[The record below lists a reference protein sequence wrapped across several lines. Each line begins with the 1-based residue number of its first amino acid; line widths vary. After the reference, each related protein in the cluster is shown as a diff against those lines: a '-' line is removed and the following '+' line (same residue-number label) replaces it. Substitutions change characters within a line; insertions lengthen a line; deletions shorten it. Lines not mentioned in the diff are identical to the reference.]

1 MRDSG
6 GQTHWRSHL
15 RRWWKI
21 DVLTLGLGMSFAW
34 LAWRR
39 FPDTAS
45 FVDALLP
52 NLASEFLG
60 VWLGVRIIDYLISN
74 NEEHH
79 RIRRNVLNVVEAS
92 VELSRKILIKFD
104 VVFLEE
110 FKSRRALGD
119 RTYRTKP
126 KRFSESE
133 LIDFGAWIDWGN
145 TFEGV
150 ARTYFRQVGD
160 LRTIQGGLPGWLGDH
175 DEAITNAQV
184 EAQAQAAGEDLFSL
198 DLIPQV
204 PTTQLLQ
211 EPWYFKL
218 ANIINDFI
226 HHQGR
231 PSMISGPNSISSLLR
246 EAQKRVATADPEV
259 QQIFENWFAEIRN
272 LIGLRIEFDAAFEE
286 FNHISEKL
294 MTDILE
300 ETDE

>member
-1 MRDSG
+1 MRDGG
-6 GQTHWRSHL
+6 GQTHWRSTL

-21 DVLTLGLGMSFAW
+21 DVLTLGLGVFFAW

-39 FPDTAS
+39 FPDTAG
-45 FVDALLP
+45 FTDALLP

-110 FKSRRALGD
+110 FKSRRALGE
-119 RTYRTKP
+119 RTYRNKP
-126 KRFSESE
+126 KRFSATE
-133 LIDFGAWIDWGN
+133 LVDFGSWIEWGN

-160 LRTIQGGLPGWLGDH
+160 LRTIQGGLPGLLGDH
-175 DEAITNAQV
+175 DAAIAQIH
-184 EAQAQAAGEDLFSL
+184 AAGEDQFSL
-198 DLIPQV
+198 DLIAYV
-204 PTTQLLQ
+204 PAAQLLQ
-211 EPWYFKL
+211 EPWYSKL
-218 ANIINDFI
+218 ANILNDFI

-246 EAQKRVATADPEV
+246 DGQKRVTTADPAIH
-259 QQIFENWFAEIRN
+259 QIFENWFTAIRN

>member
-1 MRDSG
+1 MRAGG
-6 GQTHWRSHL
+6 GQSQWRNTL

-21 DVLTLGLGMSFAW
+21 DVLTLGLGVYFGW

-79 RIRRNVLNVVEAS
+79 RIRRNVLNVIEAS

-110 FKSRRALGD
+110 FKSRRALAD

-126 KRFSESE
+126 KRFSATE
-133 LIDFGAWIDWGN
+133 LVDFAAWIDWGN
-145 TFEGV
+145 TFEAV

-160 LRTIQGGLPGWLGDH
+160 LKTIQGGLPGLLGDH
-175 DEAITNAQV
+175 DEAVA
-184 EAQAQAAGEDLFSL
+184 EAQSANDDRFSL
-198 DLIPQV
+198 DLIAHV
-204 PTTQLLQ
+204 PAAQLLQ
-211 EPWYFKL
+211 EPWYSKL
-218 ANIINDFI
+218 ANILNDFI

-246 EAQKRVATADPEV
+246 DGQKRVATANTTV
-259 QQIFENWFAEIRN
+259 QEIFNNWFAEIRN

>member
-1 MRDSG
+1 M
-6 GQTHWRSHL
+6 
-15 RRWWKI
+15 
-21 DVLTLGLGMSFAW
+21 
-34 LAWRR
+34 
-39 FPDTAS
+39 
-45 FVDALLP
+45 LP

-79 RIRRNVLNVVEAS
+79 RIRRNVLNVIEAS

-110 FKSRRALGD
+110 FKSRRALAE

-126 KRFSESE
+126 KRFSATE
-133 LIDFGAWIDWGN
+133 LVDFAAWIDWGN
-145 TFEGV
+145 TFEAV

-160 LRTIQGGLPGWLGDH
+160 LKTIQGGLPGLLGDH
-175 DEAITNAQV
+175 DEAVTQS
-184 EAQAQAAGEDLFSL
+184 QATGDDRFSL
-198 DLIPQV
+198 DLIAHV
-204 PTTQLLQ
+204 PAAQLLQ
-211 EPWYFKL
+211 EPWYSKL
-218 ANIINDFI
+218 ANILNDFI

-246 EAQKRVATADPEV
+246 DAQKRINTTNPTV
-259 QQIFENWFAEIRN
+259 QEIFANWFTEIRN